1 METIEIIPD
10 PISLLESMR
19 AVGYTVETAIADII
33 DNSVS
38 KEAKN
43 IYVIWDPSNEP
54 YIAILDD
61 GVGMTS
67 EELTNA
73 MRHGNTNPNKK
84 RSEIDLGRFG
94 LGMKTASLSQCRK
107 LTVVSKKNNVL
118 SALSW
123 DLDLVAE
130 RRKWIVRIPDL
141 EEFSDLRVLDK
152 LIKNKSGTIV
162 IWQKLDRL
170 LAGSDKPLE
179 ELTSKLSRLGDHLA
193 LVFHRFIKPDSS
205 NIEHVTIKLNG
216 QNVPA
221 LDPFLKSKAF
231 KQPLEKQTIKHPL
244 GNILVSPFILP
255 PVNDLSRDDIEL
267 AGGREGLRSSQ
278 GFYIYR
284 NKRLLIWGTW
294 FKLINKEEFYKL
306 ARVQVDIPNSFDE
319 LWSLDIKKSSVYPP
333 TVIKSRLRDLLPNFV
348 QKSKGTIVFAGRKE
362 VTGSTNQPWSRIEA
376 YGKIRYIPNIDNQV
390 ITKLIEKL
398 DKNKESTINSLFD
411 FISSTLPMQSIYA
424 DMSMDDSNENVKID
438 IDELVGNIKVLM
450 QITGMDLQQLLELDP
465 FINYKSLH
473 TDIIKKITAKD

>member
-231 KQPLEKQTIKHPL
+231 KQPL
-244 GNILVSPFILP
+244 
-255 PVNDLSRDDIEL
+255 
-267 AGGREGLRSSQ
+267 
-278 GFYIYR
+278 
-284 NKRLLIWGTW
+284 
-294 FKLINKEEFYKL
+294 
-306 ARVQVDIPNSFDE
+306 
-319 LWSLDIKKSSVYPP
+319 
-333 TVIKSRLRDLLPNFV
+333 
-348 QKSKGTIVFAGRKE
+348 
-362 VTGSTNQPWSRIEA
+362 
-376 YGKIRYIPNIDNQV
+376 
-390 ITKLIEKL
+390 
-398 DKNKESTINSLFD
+398 
-411 FISSTLPMQSIYA
+411 
-424 DMSMDDSNENVKID
+424 
-438 IDELVGNIKVLM
+438 
-450 QITGMDLQQLLELDP
+450 
-465 FINYKSLH
+465 
-473 TDIIKKITAKD
+473 